1 MGQTSCKMQKR
12 NDSSKCKDSDCF
24 TQIENKYKACVA
36 KRGEEKEQKLI
47 AQEQDQL
54 NKGLETG
61 FRRVSNNP
69 ISPNQTLAGG
79 KRRKTKSKKGNKT
92 SKISKSTK
100 K

>member
-1 MGQTSCKMQKR
+1 MGQTSCKMQKK
-12 NDSSKCKDSDCF
+12 NDSSKCKDPDCY
-24 TQIENKYKACVA
+24 TRIENKYKACVA

-69 ISPNQTLAGG
+69 ITTNQTLAGG
-79 KRRKTKSKKGNKT
+79 KRRKTKSKKGKKT